1 MASSQRGYLHQACR
15 SDNMPASTAKGCTR
29 ERKASELTGQVSP
42 HCERDGMEHRHGHSF
57 KSIPKVHF
65 IGIRGQRQSLGQREE
80 TSLLVSS
87 ISLRLHPADTPTS
100 PGLRE
105 SEMTQGSDVLLSQE
119 SADAET
125 EGREHLE
132 FRLFSSMKTSTGQK
146 RARHHGLHLARSLLL
161 CLWICRPLPDFSAP
175 EQFLGAGDQ

>member
-1 MASSQRGYLHQACR
+1 MQPQ
-15 SDNMPASTAKGCTR
+15 TQTR

-42 HCERDGMEHRHGHSF
+42 HCERDGMEHRHSHSF
-57 KSIPKVHF
+57 KCIPKVHF
-65 IGIRGQRQSLGQREE
+65 IGIRGQRQE
-80 TSLLVSS
+80 TSLLLSS

-146 RARHHGLHLARSLLL
+146 RARHRGLHLARSLLL
-161 CLWICRPLPDFSAP
+161 YLWICRPLPDFSAP